1 MDKAVLDTDILSE
14 VLKARDDNVV
24 SRAVAYKS
32 THGQLTMTVISV
44 MEIVK
49 GLHKVGREDA
59 LRRFLNGLETSEVLA
74 FDQASAKVA
83 GQIYADLENAGLPI
97 GYADVMVAAIA
108 LRHKFTLVTGN
119 RRHYEHIRSLN
130 YPLILDNWRELLET

>member
-32 THGQLTMTVISV
+32 AQGQLTTTVISV

-59 LRRFLNGLETSEVLA
+59 LQRFFNGLETSEILA

-83 GQIYADLENAGLPI
+83 SQF
-97 GYADVMVAAIA
+97 V
-108 LRHKFTLVTGN
+108 
-119 RRHYEHIRSLN
+119 
-130 YPLILDNWRELLET
+130 